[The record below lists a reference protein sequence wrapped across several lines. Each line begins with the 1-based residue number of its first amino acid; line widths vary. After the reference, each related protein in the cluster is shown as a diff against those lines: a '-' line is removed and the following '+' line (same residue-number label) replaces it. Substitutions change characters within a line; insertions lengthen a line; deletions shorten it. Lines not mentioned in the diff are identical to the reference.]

1 MLRTLTLLNIAAFR
15 TTLAGAFALAIAATF
30 AGIATPAAAGL
41 FHGGGGFHGGGFGG
55 GGFGGGS
62 FHPQVG
68 FGGFHPQ
75 MGFGFHRPFNQRFV
89 FVRPF
94 HRPFNQRFVFVRPFH
109 HPFNRRFVGFG
120 FAGYDYSGYD
130 AYYGC
135 WQRVWGPFG
144 WRVVYVCD

>member
-41 FHGGGGFHGGGFGG
+41 FHGGGFHGGSFGG
-55 GGFGGGS
+55 GGFHSQMGL
-62 FHPQVG
+62 
-68 FGGFHPQ
+68 GGFHPQ
-75 MGFGFHRPFNQRFV
+75 MGFGFH
-89 FVRPF
+89 
-94 HRPFNQRFVFVRPFH
+94 HPFNQRFVFVRPFH

-120 FAGYDYSGYD
+120 FGGYDYSGYD